1 MEPLEQDAM
10 IRKYDYL
17 VRACA
22 ARLGVHND
30 DDALQ
35 CGLIGLWEACRAW
48 DGKRSFAPMAWRCI
62 THNIIDCLR
71 AQKQDARLP
80 DGLPDDADEARR
92 LDDAEFWASAR
103 SQCTL
108 REYRTLD
115 LILRHGLSKAAA
127 ARRMGCSRR
136 TVQRLCRSA
145 YHRLQARA

>member
-1 MEPLEQDAM
+1 MERQEQDAM
-10 IRKYDYL
+10 INAYAWL

-22 ARLGVHND
+22 VRLGAQND

-48 DGKRSFAPMAWRCI
+48 DGKRSFVPMARRCI

-71 AQKQDARLP
+71 AQKQDAW
-80 DGLPDDADEARR
+80 LPDDLGGDEDEARR
-92 LDDAEFWASAR
+92 MDDAEFWASAR

-115 LILRHGLSKAAA
+115 LILRHGLSKTAAA
-127 ARRMGCSRR
+127 HRIGCSRR
-136 TVQRLCRSA
+136 TLQRICLSA
-145 YHRLQARA
+145 YRRMQAQ

>member
-48 DGKRSFAPMAWRCI
+48 DGKRSFAPMARRCI

-80 DGLPDDADEARR
+80 ACPTTRTRR
-92 LDDAEFWASAR
+92 AGWTTR
-103 SQCTL
+103 SFGRL
-108 REYRTLD
+108 
-115 LILRHGLSKAAA
+115 HGANAPCDSTAH
-127 ARRMGCSRR
+127 S
-136 TVQRLCRSA
+136 T
-145 YHRLQARA
+145 

>member
-48 DGKRSFAPMAWRCI
+48 DGKRGDASHTTSSTACAPKSKTHGSRTACPTTRTRRAGWTTRSFGRLHGANAPCESTAHS
-62 THNIIDCLR
+62 T
-71 AQKQDARLP
+71 
-80 DGLPDDADEARR
+80 
-92 LDDAEFWASAR
+92 
-103 SQCTL
+103 
-108 REYRTLD
+108 
-115 LILRHGLSKAAA
+115 
-127 ARRMGCSRR
+127 
-136 TVQRLCRSA
+136 
-145 YHRLQARA
+145 

>member
-1 MEPLEQDAM
+1 MERQEQDAM
-10 IRKYDYL
+10 IREYAYL

-22 ARLGVHND
+22 ARLGAHND

-48 DGKRSFAPMAWRCI
+48 DGRRSFVAMARRCI

-71 AQKQDARLP
+71 TQKQDAWLP
-80 DGLPDDADEARR
+80 DDLGGDADEARR
-92 LDDAEFWASAR
+92 MDDAEFWASAR

-115 LILRHGLSKAAA
+115 LILRHGLSKTAAA
-127 ARRMGCSRR
+127 QRIGCSRR
-136 TVQRLCRSA
+136 TVQRLCKSA
-145 YHRLQARA
+145 YRRLQAQ

>member
-48 DGKRSFAPMAWRCI
+48 DGKRSFAPMARRCI
-62 THNIIDCLR
+62 THNIIDMP
-71 AQKQDARLP
+71 ARPKARRTAP
-80 DGLPDDADEARR
+80 DGLPDDAERR
-92 LDDAEFWASAR
+92 AGGRAEFWASAR

-115 LILRHGLSKAAA
+115 
-127 ARRMGCSRR
+127 
-136 TVQRLCRSA
+136 
-145 YHRLQARA
+145 